1 MQQISAH
8 QLSEWLADPGRE
20 RPVLLDVR
28 ESWEYELCHL
38 DGSTHVPM
46 QAVAARLGELEPDRE
61 VVVVCH
67 HGVRSMQVA
76 IFLESEGFS
85 SVHNLKGGVDA
96 WAQDVDPAMA
106 RY

>member
-1 MQQISAH
+1 MQQISAL
-8 QLSEWLADPGRE
+8 QLSEWLADPERE

-28 ESWEYELCHL
+28 ESWEYELCHV
-38 DGSTHVPM
+38 DGSRHVPM
-46 QAVAARLGELEPDRE
+46 QAVAARLGELEPDTD

-96 WAQDVDPAMA
+96 WARDVDPAMA